1 MEDEDGM
8 ADISEHRNR
17 RRVIELL
24 SKYGI
29 PAHTKGFR
37 YLVEAVEIVVENPE
51 AIDLITKCIY
61 PDIAKRHH
69 ATPAS
74 VGKAMERAIKA
85 AWNSGITPPRKLRMS
100 NGEFIATLAYEMDGT

>member
-1 MEDEDGM
+1 MS
-8 ADISEHRNR
+8 DISELKKR

-37 YLVEAVEIVVENPE
+37 YLLEAVEIVAENPE
-51 AIDLITKCIY
+51 AIDMITKCIY
-61 PDIAKRHH
+61 PDIAKHHH

-74 VGKAMERAIKA
+74 VGKAMERAITA
-85 AWNSGITPPRKLRMS
+85 AWNSGVMPQRRPRMS
-100 NGEFIATLAYEMDGT
+100 NGEFIATLAYEMDGA